1 MNQSD
6 TETKPTKLPFGKSDS
21 FTTKLQFLL
30 AIAIVGPKKLS
41 ERLWKEASRGADL
54 GDLIIC
60 ILTLVP
66 TCIWV
71 GVTAAAATDSAII
84 GGGLGFL
91 LTILY
96 LFPAAY
102 AYAIK
107 PGWRAGR
114 NVWRKIE
121 TALKG
126 NAETIALAGLS
137 VFRALPGSDLAW
149 VATLTCTDESWF
161 VKTLNAIVK
170 PVLVMSIFY
179 TGWLLFSWS
188 AHLAFAT
195 GILGFAIKYL
205 VFLVGLGFAC
215 FVFSFGRV
223 FLHAGKLP
231 ALALLTG
238 AILGI
243 DVLLWFVKDA
253 PYLALTGG
261 LATMVVFT
269 AWLFPCVDIASR
281 SGLLLKVALA
291 LKALNKQTYDRE
303 ARPFTK
309 HFLHG
314 VNIALAAVVFCLFG
328 FIVHLA
334 MPLWVAGLSAFVVA
348 AASYGAA
355 GKAANTTDG
364 PVSFSVTLAVLVGG
378 AVTVGYLKLGLPV
391 GVYGAIFA
399 FVVTLLAMLF
409 IAFPIVFT
417 KAEGV
422 AAHSA
427 WLAAV
432 GDKFVALHGF
442 YDDMLFEPVAK
453 TCRDIYGW
461 YRLETTQKKTAIHFW
476 NITIAWMIAGAALWE
491 LIEFAPQSG
500 TVAHVAFAAASLL
513 LGILSYLLLGKR
525 MLKEGLEMPGFIVSV
540 WSAFFISKAL
550 ATIHPLGWWLAVPV
564 AFCQLTVSYW
574 LLFPATFKL
583 ATCVFGDSSNAFLLF
598 LFERCYAWS
607 WRQFQDF
614 YDGFKKMYRAVVQW
628 LTPYWAMIA
637 LRYREI
643 QTWASGLWTKVFG
656 A

>member
-6 TETKPTKLPFGKSDS
+6 SETKPTKLPFGKSDS

-30 AIAIVGPKKLS
+30 AIALVGPKKLS
-41 ERLWKEASRGADL
+41 ERLWKEASKGADL

-66 TCIWV
+66 TSIWV
-71 GVTAAAATDSAII
+71 GVTAAAATNSAII

-114 NVWRKIE
+114 NVWRKVE
-121 TALKG
+121 TALKV
-126 NAETIALAGLS
+126 NAETLAQTTLS

-149 VATLTCTDESWF
+149 LATLSYTDESWF
-161 VKTLNAIVK
+161 VKTLKAIVK

-188 AHLAFAT
+188 SHLAFAT
-195 GILGFAIKYL
+195 GIVGFAIKYAA
-205 VFLVGLGFAC
+205 FLVGLAFAC

-238 AILGI
+238 AILGT

-253 PYLALTGG
+253 PFLALSGG
-261 LATMVVFT
+261 LVTTVVFI

-291 LKALNKQTYDRE
+291 LKALNKQTYDRQ

-314 VNIALAAVVFCLFG
+314 ANIALAAVAFCLFG
-328 FIVHLA
+328 FLVHMA
-334 MPLWVAGLSAFVVA
+334 MPLWVAGLSAFVMA

-364 PVSFSVTLAVLVGG
+364 PVAFSVTLSVLVGG
-378 AVTVGYLKLGLPV
+378 AVTVGYLTFGLPF

-399 FVVTLLAMLF
+399 FIVTLLAMLF

-417 KAEGV
+417 KAEAV
-422 AAHSA
+422 SANSA

-442 YDDMLFEPVAK
+442 YDDKLFEPIAK
-453 TCRDIYGW
+453 TCREIYGW
-461 YRLETTQKKTAIHFW
+461 YRQDTTQKKAAIHFW
-476 NITIAWMIAGAALWE
+476 NIAIALMIAGAAFWE
-491 LIEFAPQSG
+491 FIDFRPQSG
-500 TVAHVAFAAASLL
+500 TVAHVAFFAVSLL

-525 MLKEGLEMPGFIVSV
+525 MLKEGLEVPGFIVSV
-540 WSAFFISKAL
+540 WFAFFMSKAL
-550 ATIHPLGWWLAVPV
+550 AAIHPLGWWFAVPV
-564 AFCQLTVSYW
+564 AFCQLIVSYW
-574 LLFPATFKL
+574 LLFPATYKL
-583 ATCVFGDSSNAFLLF
+583 ATHLFGESSNAFLLL
-598 LFERCYAWS
+598 LFERCYIWS

-614 YDGFKKMYRAVVQW
+614 YDGFKNMYKAVVQW

-643 QTWASGLWTKVFG
+643 QAWASGLWTKVFG